1 MRVLCCP
8 DSFKESM
15 SAVEAAAALARG
27 VGSVWPDALVVSRPL
42 ADGGEGTVSA
52 LVAALG
58 GDLVQVSTLD
68 ALGNPITGT
77 IGFAPERGL
86 AVVEVA
92 SACGIELIP
101 PDLRDAEAASTFG
114 VGQLLLAAVDLGA
127 RDLIVGLGG
136 SATTDAGTG
145 MLTALGV
152 RFRDADGVELPPGG
166 ASLERLAEVDSSGMD
181 PRLAGIR
188 WWVACDVDNP
198 LLGVRGAAA
207 VFAPQKGASPE
218 SVRRLDAALSRWA
231 DVTEDALGVS
241 VRDLPGSG
249 AAGGLGAAFVAFLG
263 ADLVPGIELVLDAVG
278 FERLLRDAD
287 VVFTGEGSVDPQ
299 SRFGK
304 VPWGVARRAVEV
316 GVPVVVFGGRVDPSV
331 EIPGVVATVPIL
343 RDVTE
348 LAVALEQGSE
358 NLEHAAATVCRL
370 IDLGG
375 ALSRYQS

>member
-1 MRVLCCP
+1 M
-8 DSFKESM
+8 
-15 SAVEAAAALARG
+15 
-27 VGSVWPDALVVSRPL
+27 
-42 ADGGEGTVSA
+42 
-52 LVAALG
+52 
-58 GDLVQVSTLD
+58 
-68 ALGNPITGT
+68 
-77 IGFAPERGL
+77 
-86 AVVEVA
+86 
-92 SACGIELIP
+92 
-101 PDLRDAEAASTFG
+101 
-114 VGQLLLAAVDLGA
+114 LLAAVDLGA